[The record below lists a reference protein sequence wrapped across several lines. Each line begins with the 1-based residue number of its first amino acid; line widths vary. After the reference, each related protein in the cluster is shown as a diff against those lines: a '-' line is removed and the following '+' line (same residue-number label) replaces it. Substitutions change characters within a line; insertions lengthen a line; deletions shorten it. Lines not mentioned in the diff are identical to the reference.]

1 MEELRL
7 QVAAREVLG
16 KKTRFLRRKGIT
28 PTHLFGHGISSL
40 TLQCDAAQLQ
50 RLIDHAGKTR
60 LFDLDINGDK
70 TPRKVI
76 IREIQRDPCTGQPIH
91 VDFYQVRV
99 AERIKVD
106 VPIILVGESPAA
118 KFKGTVLQNI
128 DSLTIECLPDELLPS
143 IEVDISLLG
152 DIGQA
157 IHVKDIKLNKN
168 ITVITDSE
176 EVVVKIAERFREKV
190 EEVAIKKEV
199 EVTEEAAKEEAE
211 EE

>member
-7 QVAAREVLG
+7 QAAAREVLG

-60 LFDLDINGDK
+60 LLDLDINGDK

-143 IEVDISLLG
+143 IEVDISLLE
-152 DIGQA
+152 DVGQA
-157 IHVKDIKLNKN
+157 IHVKDIKLNQN